1 MPGVSQQFHCG
12 AVLGKGLWGEM
23 SKAELL
29 AAYFAEKLA
38 EAELEAA
45 KPDALWLDEDEF
57 WSDDGD
63 LSEPGC

>member
-1 MPGVSQQFHCG
+1 
-12 AVLGKGLWGEM
+12 VLGKGLWGEM